1 MVSGLRGTTYPDKLN
16 EVGLT
21 TLEARRSR
29 GDMLLTWRARSGN
42 IGIGPNHWFTPCES
56 QYTIATRHS
65 SSVGNIVKPK
75 FSHEVRKNFF
85 TVRAV
90 DPWNSLPT
98 AIKHSTTIN
107 KFKAGYDSFMK
118 R

>member
-1 MVSGLRGTTYPDKLN
+1 MDFLENYAEKLK

-42 IGIGPNHWFTPCES
+42 IGIGPNHWFTPCETK
-56 QYTIATRHS
+56 YPIATRNS
-65 SSVGNIVKPK
+65 SSVGNVVKPK
-75 FSHEVRKNFF
+75 FSHDIRKNFF

-90 DPWNSLPT
+90 DPWNSLP
-98 AIKHSTTIN
+98 AAVKQSESIN
-107 KFKAGYDSFMK
+107 KFKAGYDSSMS